1 MLQRLLVLAALFLSS
16 SFAFAQDSTP
26 GTAQDYQAGRDYFP
40 IEPAQPTASGDK
52 IEVIEVFGYPCIH
65 CANAAPVIAEWRKGL
80 APDVQLSFMPAV
92 FGGIW
97 EIYAR
102 VFYAAETMGVME
114 RTHERLFEVLHTERR
129 PIASVEDIATFYAE
143 YGVSKE
149 QFLATIESFPVGAK
163 VANATRQVPLYQV
176 EATPTIVVNGKY
188 RVLAPGGEDGYQKML
203 QVVDFLVAKER
214 AAKVAG

>member
-1 MLQRLLVLAALFLSS
+1 MLQRLLILAALLCS
-16 SFAFAQDSTP
+16 APQLAAQDFQP
-26 GTAQDYQAGRDYFP
+26 GRDYFP

-52 IEVIEVFGYPCIH
+52 IEVVEVFGYSCVH
-65 CANAAPVIAEWRKGL
+65 CANAAPAIAQWRKGL

-129 PIASVEDIATFYAE
+129 PIGTLDDIAAFYAE

-149 QFLATIESFPVGAK
+149 QFLATLESFPVGAK
-163 VANATRQVPLYQV
+163 VANAQRQVPAWQV

-188 RVLAPGGEDGYQKML
+188 RVLSPGGDDGYQKML

-214 AAKVAG
+214 AAKQAG